1 MAHRAG
7 LDQQAVI
14 QAAADLADSVNI
26 EQVTLAM
33 LAARLG
39 IRTPTLY
46 HYFDGLD
53 GLRRELA
60 FMGKRELARV
70 LGRAVMGRSGDEALE
85 AMALTYRAFAHEHPG
100 LYHALQLAAD
110 PDDHAMLE
118 ADAEVVEIVLR
129 VLAALHVE
137 RDEAIHTVRLWRSL
151 LHGFVSLELDGGFGL
166 PQDIDETFRRLVL
179 MIYQMVREAK
189 RHESANQ

>member
-14 QAAADLADSVNI
+14 QAAAELADSVGY
-26 EQVTLAM
+26 EEVTLAL
-33 LAARLG
+33 LAGRLG

-53 GLRRELA
+53 GLKRQLA
-60 FMGKRELARV
+60 LRGKRELGRV

-85 AMALTYRAFAHEHPG
+85 AMAIAYRAYAQEHSG
-100 LYHALQLAAD
+100 LYRALQRAAAR
-110 PDDHAMLE
+110 DDTAMLE

-129 VLAALHVE
+129 VLAPLRLQRE
-137 RDEAIHTVRLWRSL
+137 NAIHTVRLWRSL

-166 PQDIDETFRRLVL
+166 PQDIDETFRRLVVVTL
-179 MIYQMVREAK
+179 QMVKEAQH
-189 RHESANQ
+189 HERTQ